1 MDKEE
6 YLSELIRVHDVIKHL
21 LKDFEP
27 IVRSRKVDDVVSV
40 LQKLRALKAVLLE
53 HVKAEDER
61 FYKELREKAIKL
73 EQEALLPAL
82 DFFISSM
89 NEITRNAQ
97 NFFST
102 YGDEE
107 SILRDEKNFVA
118 ELDSLREEILKRIK
132 SEEGSL
138 FYIYRAYFLN

>member
-27 IVRSRKVDDVVSV
+27 IVKSRKVDDAAILVHELS
-40 LQKLRALKAVLLE
+40 ALKAVLLE

-82 DFFISSM
+82 DFFIASM
-89 NEITRNAQ
+89 NEITKRAEL
-97 NFFST
+97 FFST

-107 SILRDEKNFVA
+107 SILGATPEFVS
-118 ELDSLREEILKRIK
+118 ELDTLREEILKRIK

>member
-40 LQKLRALKAVLLE
+40 LQELRALKAVLLE

-89 NEITRNAQ
+89 NEITRNAE

-102 YGDEE
+102 YGDEQ